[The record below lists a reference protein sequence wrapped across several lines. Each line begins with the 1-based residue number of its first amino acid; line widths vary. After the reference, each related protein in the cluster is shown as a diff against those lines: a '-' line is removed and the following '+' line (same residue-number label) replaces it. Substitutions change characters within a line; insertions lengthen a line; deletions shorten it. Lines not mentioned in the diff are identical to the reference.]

1 MRRPRRVALVSSSFA
16 PYVGG
21 VEEHTLHVAQELR
34 SAGHQV
40 AVWTV
45 DRGESLGTRFVD
57 GLEVRYLPC
66 PQPAG
71 SIGAVLRFL
80 GTAPGAALRWLR
92 AWRDLR
98 PEVLHVQCFGPNGL
112 YALALH
118 LVARVPL
125 VVSSHGETFADDHDV
140 FSRSRLLRTGLI
152 RSLRSASAVTGCSRL
167 VVDDL
172 AERFGAWGG
181 VVVPNGVDL
190 DGPGPGPRPGDA
202 PRPAVDQLPT
212 VFAVGRVERA
222 KGFDLL
228 LDAFARLQTPARL
241 VIGGDGSELRA
252 LQVGVDARGLRSLV
266 ELPGRLNSDE
276 VARQMTSAAVVVV
289 PSRQEAFGIVV
300 LEAWRAGT
308 PLVATSLGGPG
319 DLVEDGVDGLVV
331 DPTDPAALANAIDSV
346 LRDPALGR
354 RLSGR
359 GSERVHAYTW
369 TRTREL
375 YEAIYDR
382 VLAPSRSPRPRPRRS
397 IHWGRRW
404 S

>member
-1 MRRPRRVALVSSSFA
+1 MRRPRRVALISSSFA

-21 VEEHTLHVAQELR
+21 VEEHTLHVAHELR

-40 AVWTV
+40 TVWTV

-118 LVARVPL
+118 LVTRVPL

-172 AERFGAWGG
+172 AARFGARGG

-190 DGPGPGPRPGDA
+190 DGPGPRPGDDR
-202 PRPAVDQLPT
+202 RPALDQLPT
-212 VFAVGRVERA
+212 VFAVGRIEHA

-228 LDAFARLQTPARL
+228 LEAFSRLRTPARL
-241 VIGGDGSELRA
+241 VIGGDGSELVA
-252 LQVGVDARGLRSLV
+252 LQEEVTARRLGSRVD
-266 ELPGRLNSDE
+266 LPGRLTQDD
-276 VARQMTSAAVVVV
+276 VARRMAAAAVVVV
-289 PSRQEAFGIVV
+289 PSRKEAFGIVV
-300 LEAWRAGT
+300 LEAWRAGA
-308 PLVATSLGGPG
+308 PLVVTSLGGPA
-319 DLVEDGVDGLVV
+319 DLVTDGMDGLVV
-331 DPTDPAALANAIDSV
+331 DPTDPVALAAAIESI
-346 LRDPALGR
+346 LRDPGLGR
-354 RLSGR
+354 CLSGR
-359 GSERVHAYTW
+359 GSERVRTYTW

-375 YEAIYDR
+375 YEAIYDQA
-382 VLAPSRSPRPRPRRS
+382 LGPSKLPTTR
-397 IHWGRRW
+397 GRRRPVT
-404 S
+404 SR